1 MREEQI
7 LREILHRLGRIE
19 DKIEFHANP
28 ANHLE
33 VAEKAEIMRK
43 ALATKDRAKIRA
55 ASKIINGGR

>member
-33 VAEKAEIMRK
+33 VSEKADIMRK